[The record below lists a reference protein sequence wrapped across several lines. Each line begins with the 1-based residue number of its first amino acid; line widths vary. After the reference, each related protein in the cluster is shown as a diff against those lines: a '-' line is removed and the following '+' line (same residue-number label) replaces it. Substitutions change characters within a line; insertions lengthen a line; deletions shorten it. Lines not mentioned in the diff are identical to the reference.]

1 MEKKCATSCHLGLIT
16 IQFANVCNRFLGEA
30 RRKSPGEIIF
40 GVNIISGDQ
49 ETPHAAEAITT
60 VNPFVREPFTPFIG
74 AAQPL
79 SEVTQLE

>member
-1 MEKKCATSCHLGLIT
+1 MLVSASGLLEKSRIG
-16 IQFANVCNRFLGEA
+16 
-30 RRKSPGEIIF
+30 RKIIF

-60 VNPFVREPFTPFIG
+60 VNPFVREPFTPFIV

-79 SEVTQLE
+79 TEVTQLE